1 MRRSAGSG
9 IAVALACA
17 LLAIPVLTSCSTGKN
32 ANGQGDELQV
42 VSNPVAATAPVSPAP
57 TAKPA
62 GTVLPAGS
70 IGAMASD
77 GAARILAVAAGNVV
91 SLYRLDDFGSAP
103 AVVTLDG
110 PVERLTTGTGEL
122 LATIPS
128 RGEIA
133 RIALPGGQLTTVPVA
148 GAPADA
154 VPGPSGTLVAVRD
167 RKTVDV
173 VDDGKT
179 VKTITGGLYSADQIV
194 RAGNSTVVLDRLRTA
209 VFTVD
214 VPGGTIGQGLRAG
227 DGATNAVADS
237 YGRALVTDTRGGAL
251 LAFSTSPL
259 LLRQLY
265 PVAGGIYAIAYDP
278 ARSLAWVTLTE
289 RNEVVGFDVR
299 GGEPT
304 EKYRFP
310 TIRQPNSIAVDEAT
324 ARVFVGSATGEGI
337 QVIQP

>member
-1 MRRSAGSG
+1 MRRSVGAG
-9 IAVALACA
+9 ITVPLACV
-17 LLAIPVLTSCSTGKN
+17 LLAAPVLTSCSTGKN
-32 ANGQGDELQV
+32 TNGQGDDLQI

-57 TAKPA
+57 AVKPA
-62 GTVLPAGS
+62 GTVLPAGNVS
-70 IGAMASD
+70 AMAAE
-77 GAARILAVAAGNVV
+77 GNARVLAVAVGNAV
-91 SLYRLDDFGSAP
+91 SLYRLDDLGQP

-110 PVERLTTGTGEL
+110 PVEQLTSSTGEL
-122 LATIPS
+122 LASVPS

-133 RIALPGGQLTTVPVA
+133 RIALPGGQVTTVPVA
-148 GAPADA
+148 GAPAEA
-154 VPGPSGTLVAVRD
+154 VPGASGMLVAVRD
-167 RKTVDV
+167 RKAVDV
-173 VDDGKT
+173 LDDGKA

-194 RAGNSTVVLDRLRTA
+194 QAGTGTVVLDRLRDA
-209 VFTVD
+209 VFAVD

-251 LAFSTSPL
+251 LAFSTNPL
-259 LLRQLY
+259 LMRQLY
-265 PVAGGIYAIAYDP
+265 PVPGGIYAIAYD
-278 ARSLAWVTLTE
+278 ATRSLAWVTLTE

-310 TIRQPNSIAVDEAT
+310 AIRQPNSIAVDERT